1 MPEVNSIGLV
11 SRFILIII
19 CPAETAVQLSKKRRK
34 KEVLAVSCT
43 HLWQWEL
50 MSFWVI
56 IFVFLVFFTI
66 LHVFTYQSFNN
77 VQMVNSQSLF
87 KKFSILTTGIWVFF
101 LINWM
106 PIKKNKTIWNKNF
119 TCTFKTLGSLIV
131 IHDCMEYAY

>member
-11 SRFILIII
+11 SRFIW
-19 CPAETAVQLSKKRRK
+19 LSALQKQQFNYRKYKK

-56 IFVFLVFFTI
+56 IFVFFSIFHYITCI
-66 LHVFTYQSFNN
+66 YQSFNN

-87 KKFSILTTGIWVFF
+87 KKFSILTTGILVFF